1 MEKVTA
7 EQPVIEVFEND
18 IDLYLRQFQEEQEIE
33 DMRTVP
39 QSVWNGALMYIN
51 RHLFKNN
58 SHLLKSKDNIY
69 NTNIINNSIPMYTNY
84 NMYNY
89 DIINQLLDYY
99 IYICSINNKEISIMG
114 FSKLTGIDTD
124 TINSWGNNENKLS
137 SSCSVIYKKLCQMR
151 EESLSNKLADGRQNP
166 VGVIAMLNRHYGWAS
181 PYTSDSRSKQQI
193 GADGLRELGQSK
205 PLNFVQIE
213 QKQELT
219 EQQNTIYSGQ

>member
-7 EQPVIEVFEND
+7 EQPSIEVFEND

-89 DIINQLLDYY
+89 DVINQLLDYY
-99 IYICSINNKEISIMG
+99 IYICCINNKEISIMG

-151 EESLSNKLADGRQNP
+151 EESLSNKLADGRGNAL
-166 VGVIAMLNRHYGWAS
+166 GVIAMLNRHYGWAS
-181 PYTSDSRSKQQI
+181 PYTSDSRNKQLI
-193 GADGLRELGQSK
+193 GAHGLRELGQSK
-205 PLNFVQIE
+205 PPNFVQIE
-213 QKQELT
+213 QKQEPT
-219 EQQNTIYSGQ
+219 EQ

>member
-7 EQPVIEVFEND
+7 EQPTIEVFEND

-89 DIINQLLDYY
+89 DVINQLLDYY

-181 PYTSDSRSKQQI
+181 PYTSDSRNRQQI

-205 PLNFVQIE
+205 PPNFVQIE
-213 QKQELT
+213 QKQEPT
-219 EQQNTIYSGQ
+219 EQ

>member
-1 MEKVTA
+1 MEKVKA
-7 EQPVIEVFEND
+7 DNILIEVFEND
-18 IDLYLRQFQEEQEIE
+18 IDLYLQQFKEEQNIE
-33 DMRTVP
+33 DLRTVP
-39 QSVWNGALMYIN
+39 QSVWNGALMYVN

-58 SHLLKSKDNIY
+58 NHLLKNKDNIY
-69 NTNIINNSIPMYTNY
+69 NTNIANNNIPMYTNY

-89 DIINQLLDYY
+89 NIINQLLDYY

-124 TINSWGNNENKLS
+124 TINTWGNNENKLS

-181 PYTSDSRSKQQI
+181 PYTSDSNKNRQSI
-193 GADGLRELGQSK
+193 GADGLRELATIKQD
-205 PLNFVQIE
+205 NFVQIE
-213 QKQELT
+213 QKNDAEQE
-219 EQQNTIYSGQ
+219 

>member
-7 EQPVIEVFEND
+7 EQQTIEVFEND
-18 IDLYLRQFQEEQEIE
+18 IDLYLREFQKDQEIE
-33 DMRTVP
+33 DMRTVS

-58 SHLLKSKDNIY
+58 SHLLKSKDNMY
-69 NTNIINNSIPMYTNY
+69 NTNIFNNSVPMCTNY

-89 DIINQLLDYY
+89 DIINQLLDHY
-99 IYICSINNKEISIMG
+99 IYMCCINNKEISIMG

-181 PYTSDSRSKQQI
+181 PYTSDSRNKQQI
-193 GADGLRELGQSK
+193 GADGLRELGQTK
-205 PLNFVQIE
+205 PHNFVQIE
-213 QKQELT
+213 QKEEPT
-219 EQQNTIYSGQ
+219 EQ